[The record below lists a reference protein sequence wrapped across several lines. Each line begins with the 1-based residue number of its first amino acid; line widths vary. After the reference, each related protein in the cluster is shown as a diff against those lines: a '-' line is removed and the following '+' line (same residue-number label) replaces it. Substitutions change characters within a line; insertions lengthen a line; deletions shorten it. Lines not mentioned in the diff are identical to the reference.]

1 MKSLKTLKI
10 ATAATALLSAHFA
23 YSVSLQDLTHGY
35 DVFVK
40 EDATLNAAHVE
51 GSIAVGGALT
61 LVGNQSEFGRREI
74 VSDNLVLANSV
85 VLNSDGQY
93 VGGSPSPYEAR
104 IGSLSGDQSIS
115 SSSLYD
121 SSTGKQIKFGSLGGA
136 VEQPIDAN
144 YFNTSFDQL
153 SGLSAD
159 LAALTPTNSI
169 GEYISG
175 QNLELKFGE
184 TAGVKVIDADYSS
197 FSSISNL
204 FGSGTALAGEVFV
217 INVNLT
223 GLGSNNFVSGG
234 FNNNLSL
241 NANPVADYSD
251 WVLWNFFATDGSS
264 LNLNKGW
271 SGSILAA
278 DLDVTNTS
286 NNVEGMIVAKSLTF
300 TGGEMHVDRFD
311 HEFPGS
317 KVPDSGSTA
326 FLFLLS
332 IPAFVALRRR
342 MK

>member
-51 GSIAVGGALT
+51 GSIAVGGALK
-61 LVGNQSEFGRREI
+61 LEGNQSEFGRRAIE
-74 VSDNLVLANSV
+74 SDYLVLANSV

-93 VGGSPSPYEAR
+93 VGGSPSPYQTR
-104 IGSLSGDQSIS
+104 VGSLTGDQSIS
-115 SSSLYD
+115 GSSLRD
-121 SSTGKQIKFGSLGGA
+121 SVTGKEIKFGALGGA

-144 YFNTSFDQL
+144 FFNTSFNQL
-153 SGLSAD
+153 SGLSDD
-159 LAALTPTNSI
+159 LAGLAPTNSV
-169 GEYISG
+169 GDYISG

-184 TAGVKVIDADYSS
+184 TAGVKVVNTTWSS
-197 FSSISNL
+197 FASISNL
-204 FGSGTALAGEVFV
+204 VGSGVALAGEVFV
-217 INVNLT
+217 INVDLT
-223 GLGSNNFVSGG
+223 GIGSNNFVPGG

-241 NANPVADYSD
+241 NGEPVADYSD
-251 WVLWNFFATDGSS
+251 WVLWNFFANDGSS

-271 SGSILAA
+271 SGSILAP

-286 NNVEGMIVAKSLTF
+286 NNVEGMIVAKSLVY

-311 HEFPGS
+311 HEFPSS
-317 KVPDSGSTA
+317 KVADSGSTA
-326 FLFLLS
+326 FFALLTL
-332 IPAFVALRRR
+332 PVFFALRRR